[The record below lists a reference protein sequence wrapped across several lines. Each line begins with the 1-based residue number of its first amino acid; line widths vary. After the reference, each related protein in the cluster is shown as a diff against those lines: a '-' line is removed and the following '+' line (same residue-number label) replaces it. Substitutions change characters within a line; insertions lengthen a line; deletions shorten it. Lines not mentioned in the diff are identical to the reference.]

1 VPGAVPAGSSKV
13 SRESSIV
20 KGVPMVVTQ
29 PASAATPATVS
40 TVGIAGQP
48 AKPITRRVP
57 TPREAAPKTRQVTAS
72 VAPEARKYLKDKC
85 VALGKNDVPPA
96 PLVLGAF
103 SKDGRLGSVYPRKQ
117 DVFVHRNINR
127 PPCPASANHC
137 LSNFTV
143 LRSPEEFIGKFRWD
157 RCAIVGNSG
166 SLLATRYGPAI
177 DSHDLV
183 VRMNIAPT
191 AGKETYV
198 GKKTN
203 LRMINSKWVR
213 MYSQG
218 SNMVGVGPKVT
229 LVVRVVD
236 HTRWCA
242 LPPLP
247 SMEVMHDPAFT
258 IHDHPHTVTTPC
270 SAA

>member
-1 VPGAVPAGSSKV
+1 
-13 SRESSIV
+13 
-20 KGVPMVVTQ
+20 
-29 PASAATPATVS
+29 
-40 TVGIAGQP
+40 
-48 AKPITRRVP
+48 
-57 TPREAAPKTRQVTAS
+57 
-72 VAPEARKYLKDKC
+72 
-85 VALGKNDVPPA
+85 
-96 PLVLGAF
+96 
-103 SKDGRLGSVYPRKQ
+103 
-117 DVFVHRNINR
+117 
-127 PPCPASANHC
+127 
-137 LSNFTV
+137 
-143 LRSPEEFIGKFRWD
+143 
-157 RCAIVGNSG
+157 
-166 SLLATRYGPAI
+166 
-177 DSHDLV
+177 
-183 VRMNIAPT
+183 MNIAPT